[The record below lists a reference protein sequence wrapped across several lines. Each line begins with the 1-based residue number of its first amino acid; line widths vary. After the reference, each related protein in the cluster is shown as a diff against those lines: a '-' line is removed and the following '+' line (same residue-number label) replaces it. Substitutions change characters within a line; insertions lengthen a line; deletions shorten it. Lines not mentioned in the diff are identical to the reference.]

1 MALDLVSFGAAL
13 KQNYP
18 DYKIENLTYQ
28 SNPLMA
34 LLPKYEQF
42 GGEVMKM
49 PLIYGNPQNRSASF
63 ATANGQ
69 ASTSALK
76 AFLLTRNSDY
86 SIAEISNEVILASE
100 GDANA
105 FLRAATVEIDGALH
119 ALGRSVATKLYRSG
133 SGAVGKAGTVTGSGT
148 IITLAVVDDIVN
160 FEVGMT
166 LQAST
171 TDGGGGSPSRTGSAV
186 ISAVDRINGIIT
198 LASAGITGLAGND
211 FIFVA
216 GDYDNAL
223 KGLSAWLPYDD
234 RSTKLGASFF
244 SVTRSADATR
254 LGGLVYDG
262 TALPIEEALIS
273 GAALVGREGGSTDYA
288 FMNFADWANLAKAL
302 GSKVQ
307 YDQVKAGADGAIG
320 FTALMINGPRG
331 VIKALP
337 DVNCPKGSVFLLQL
351 NTWQLASLKK
361 AVNLFD
367 TDGLRMLRSS
377 SADSLQIR
385 CFSYSQLG
393 CSAPGY
399 NMHLKI
405 A

>member
-1 MALDLVSFGAAL
+1 MALDLVSFSAAL
-13 KQNYP
+13 KQHYP
-18 DYKIENLTYQ
+18 DWKVENLVYQ
-28 SNPLMA
+28 SNPFMA
-34 LLPKYEQF
+34 LVPKYEQF
-42 GGEVMKM
+42 GGEVLKM

-69 ASTSALK
+69 TSSSSLK

-119 ALGRSVATKLYRSG
+119 ALGRSVATKLFRSG
-133 SGAVGKAGTVTGSGT
+133 SGSIGKVSSYTALTKTIVLTV
-148 IITLAVVDDIVN
+148 AEDIVN
-160 FEVGMT
+160 FEVGMV
-166 LQAST
+166 LQGST
-171 TDGGGGSPSRTGSAV
+171 ADGGGSTKAGTSKIVT
-186 ISAVDRINGIIT
+186 VDRI
-198 LASAGITGLAGND
+198 AGSFTVDADLTGGWAGND

-223 KGLSAWLPYDD
+223 KGLAAWLPYDS
-234 RSTKLGASFF
+234 RATKLAASFF
-244 SVTRSADATR
+244 GVTRSADATR
-254 LGGLVYDG
+254 LGGLIYDG

-273 GAALVGREGGSTDYA
+273 ALALVGREGGNPDYA
-288 FMNFADWANLAKAL
+288 FMNFADWSNLVKAL

-307 YDQVKAGADGAIG
+307 YTTVKAGQDGMIG
-320 FTALMINGPRG
+320 FQGIMVNGPRG
-331 VIKALP
+331 TVTVVP
-337 DVNCPKGSVFLLQL
+337 DVSCQKGEVFIVQM

-361 AVNLFD
+361 VVNLFD

-385 CFSYSQLG
+385 CFSYAQLG
-393 CSAPGY
+393 CTAPGY

>member
-1 MALDLVSFGAAL
+1 MALDLVSFSAAL
-13 KQNYP
+13 KQHYP
-18 DYKIENLTYQ
+18 DWKIENLVYQ
-28 SNPLMA
+28 SNPFMA
-34 LLPKYEQF
+34 LVPKYEQF
-42 GGEVMKM
+42 GGDVLKM
-49 PLIYGNPQNRSASF
+49 PLVYGNPQNRSATFS
-63 ATANGQ
+63 TANGQ
-69 ASTSALK
+69 SSTSALK
-76 AFLLTRNSDY
+76 AFLLTRSSDY

-119 ALGRSVATKLYRSG
+119 ALGRSIATKLFRSG
-133 SGAVGKAGTVTGSGT
+133 SGSIGKAATVTGTGT
-148 IITLAVVDDIVN
+148 IITLATVEDVVN

-171 TDGGGGSPSRTGSAV
+171 ADGGGAVRAGSAV
-186 ISAVDRINGIIT
+186 VSAVDRINGIVT
-198 LASAGITGLAGND
+198 LALAGITGLAGND

-216 GDYDNAL
+216 GDYDLAI
-223 KGLSAWLPYDD
+223 KGMDAWLPYSD
-234 RSTKLGASFF
+234 RVTKLGSAFF

-262 TALPIEEALIS
+262 TALPIEEALINS
-273 GAALVGREGGSTDYA
+273 LALVGREGGNPDYV
-288 FMNFADWANLAKAL
+288 FMNFADWSNLVKAL

-307 YDQVKAGADGAIG
+307 YVDVKAGAEGAVG
-320 FTALMINGPRG
+320 FTGIMVNGPRG
-331 VIKALP
+331 VVKVIP
-337 DVNCPKGSVFLLQL
+337 DMNCPKGDAYVVQL

-385 CFSYSQLG
+385 CFSYAQLG
-393 CSAPGY
+393 CSAPGF
-399 NMHLKI
+399 NMHLKL

>member
-1 MALDLVSFGAAL
+1 MALDLVSFSAAL
-13 KQNYP
+13 KQHYP
-18 DYKIENLTYQ
+18 DYKIENLVYQ
-28 SNPLMA
+28 SNPFMA
-34 LLPKYEQF
+34 LVPKHEQF
-42 GGEVMKM
+42 AGEVMKM

-63 ATANGQ
+63 STANAQ
-69 ASTSALK
+69 SSTSSLK

-105 FLRAATVEIDGALH
+105 FLRAATVEIDGALS

-133 SGAVGKAGTVTGSGT
+133 SGSIGKAATVTGTGT
-148 IITLAVVDDIVN
+148 IITLATVDDVVN

-171 TDGGGGSPSRTGSAV
+171 VDGGGSLRAGSAV
-186 ISAVDRINGIIT
+186 VSAVDRINGVVT

-216 GDYDNAL
+216 GDYDAAL
-223 KGLSAWLPYDD
+223 KGLDAWLPYSD
-234 RSTKLGASFF
+234 RATKLSSSFF
-244 SVTRSADATR
+244 GVTRSADATR

-273 GAALVGREGGSTDYA
+273 AASLVGREGGSPDYA
-288 FMNFADWANLAKAL
+288 FMNFTDWANLAKAL

-307 YDQVKAGADGAIG
+307 YNDVKAGAEGAVG
-320 FTALMINGPRG
+320 FTALMVNGPRG
-331 VIKALP
+331 VIKCLP

-385 CFSYSQLG
+385 CFSYAQLG

>member
-1 MALDLVSFGAAL
+1 MALDLVSFSAAL
-13 KQNYP
+13 KQHYP
-18 DYKIENLTYQ
+18 DWKVENLVYQ
-28 SNPLMA
+28 SNPFMA
-34 LLPKYEQF
+34 LVPKYEQF
-42 GGEVMKM
+42 GGEVLKM

-69 ASTSALK
+69 TSSSSLK

-119 ALGRSVATKLYRSG
+119 ALGRSVATKLFRSG
-133 SGAVGKAGTVTGSGT
+133 SGSIGKVSSYTGATKTIVLTV
-148 IITLAVVDDIVN
+148 AEDIVN
-160 FEVGMT
+160 FEVGMV
-166 LQAST
+166 LQGST
-171 TDGGGGSPSRTGSAV
+171 ADGGGSTKAGTSKIVT
-186 ISAVDRINGIIT
+186 VDRI
-198 LASAGITGLAGND
+198 AGSFTVDADLTGNWAAAD
-211 FIFVA
+211 YIFVA

-223 KGLSAWLPYDD
+223 KGLASWLPYDD
-234 RSTKLGASFF
+234 RATKLAASFF
-244 SVTRSADATR
+244 GVTRSADATR
-254 LGGLVYDG
+254 LGGLIYDG

-273 GAALVGREGGSTDYA
+273 ALALVGREGGNPDYA
-288 FMNFADWANLAKAL
+288 FMNFADWSNLVKAL

-307 YDQVKAGADGAIG
+307 YTTVKAGQDGAIG
-320 FTALMINGPRG
+320 FQGIMVNGPRG
-331 VIKALP
+331 TVTVVP
-337 DVNCPKGSVFLLQL
+337 DVSCQKGEVFIVQM

-361 AVNLFD
+361 VVNLFD

-385 CFSYSQLG
+385 CFSYAQLG
-393 CSAPGY
+393 CTAPGY

>member
-1 MALDLVSFGAAL
+1 MALDLVSFSAAL
-13 KQNYP
+13 KQHYP
-18 DYKIENLTYQ
+18 DYKIENLVYQ
-28 SNPLMA
+28 SNPFMA
-34 LLPKYEQF
+34 LVPKHEQF

-63 ATANGQ
+63 SVANGQ
-69 ASTSALK
+69 SSTSALK

-133 SGAVGKAGTVTGSGT
+133 SGSIGKAATVTGTGT
-148 IITLAVVDDIVN
+148 IITLAVTDDVVN

-166 LQAST
+166 LQASA
-171 TDGGGGSPSRTGSAV
+171 TDGGGSVRAGSAV
-186 ISAVDRINGIIT
+186 VSAVDRINGVVT
-198 LASAGITGLAGND
+198 LAAAGITGLTAND

-216 GDYDNAL
+216 GDYDAAL
-223 KGLSAWLPYDD
+223 KGLGAWLPYED
-234 RSTKLGASFF
+234 RAAKLSSSFF

-273 GAALVGREGGSTDYA
+273 AASLVGREGGSPDYA
-288 FMNFADWANLAKAL
+288 FMSFSDWANLAKAL

-307 YDQVKAGADGAIG
+307 YADVKK
-320 FTALMINGPRG
+320 FSTLTLKLVQMVR
-331 VIKALP
+331 
-337 DVNCPKGSVFLLQL
+337 
-351 NTWQLASLKK
+351 LASQHSWLTAH
-361 AVNLFD
+361 AV
-367 TDGLRMLRSS
+367 SS
-377 SADSLQIR
+377 SACLMLTVQR
-385 CFSYSQLG
+385 VMCT
-393 CSAPGY
+393 CS
-399 NMHLKI
+399 N
-405 A
+405 

>member
-1 MALDLVSFGAAL
+1 MALDLVSFSAAL
-13 KQNYP
+13 KQHYP
-18 DYKIENLTYQ
+18 DYKIENLVYQ
-28 SNPLMA
+28 SNPFMA
-34 LLPKYEQF
+34 LVPKHEQF

-63 ATANGQ
+63 SVANGQ
-69 ASTSALK
+69 SSTSALK

-133 SGAVGKAGTVTGSGT
+133 SGSIGKAATVTGTGT
-148 IITLAVVDDIVN
+148 IITLAVIDDVVN

-166 LQAST
+166 LQASA
-171 TDGGGGSPSRTGSAV
+171 TDGGGSVRAGTAV
-186 ISAVDRINGIIT
+186 VSAVDRINGVVT
-198 LASAGITGLAGND
+198 LASAGITGLTAND

-216 GDYDNAL
+216 GDYDAAL
-223 KGLSAWLPYDD
+223 KGLGAWLPYED
-234 RSTKLGASFF
+234 RAAKLSGSFF
-244 SVTRSADATR
+244 GVTRSADATR

-273 GAALVGREGGSTDYA
+273 AASLVGREGGSPDYA
-288 FMNFADWANLAKAL
+288 FMSFSDWANLAKAL

-307 YDQVKAGADGAIG
+307 YADVKAGADGAVG
-320 FTALMINGPRG
+320 FTALMVNGPRG
-331 VIKALP
+331 VIKCLP
-337 DVNCPKGSVFLLQL
+337 DVNCPKGDVYLLQL

-385 CFSYSQLG
+385 CFSYAQLG

>member
-1 MALDLVSFGAAL
+1 MALDLVSFSAAL
-13 KQNYP
+13 KQHYP
-18 DYKIENLTYQ
+18 DYKIENLVYQ
-28 SNPLMA
+28 SNPFMA
-34 LLPKYEQF
+34 LVPKYEQF

-63 ATANGQ
+63 STANAQ
-69 ASTSALK
+69 SSTSALK
-76 AFLLTRNSDY
+76 AFLLTRNADY

-105 FLRAATVEIDGALH
+105 FLRAATVEIDGALQS
-119 ALGRSVATKLYRSG
+119 LGRSVATKLYRSG
-133 SGAVGKAGTVTGSGT
+133 SGSIGKAATVTGTGT
-148 IITLAVVDDIVN
+148 IITLAVVDDVVN

-171 TDGGGGSPSRTGSAV
+171 TDGGGSLRSGSAV
-186 ISAVDRINGIIT
+186 VSAVDRINGVVT

-216 GDYDNAL
+216 GDYDAAL

-234 RSTKLGASFF
+234 RAAKLGASFF
-244 SVTRSADATR
+244 GVTRSADATR

-273 GAALVGREGGSTDYA
+273 AASLVGREGGSPDYA
-288 FMNFADWANLAKAL
+288 FMNFTDWANLAKAL

-307 YDQVKAGADGAIG
+307 YNDVKAGAEGAVG
-320 FTALMINGPRG
+320 FTALMVNGPRG
-331 VIKALP
+331 VIKCLP

-385 CFSYSQLG
+385 CFSYAQLG

>member
-1 MALDLVSFGAAL
+1 MALDLVSFSAAL
-13 KQNYP
+13 KQHYP
-18 DYKIENLTYQ
+18 DYKIENLVYQ
-28 SNPLMA
+28 SNPFMA
-34 LLPKYEQF
+34 LVPKYEQF

-63 ATANGQ
+63 STANAQ
-69 ASTSALK
+69 SSTSALK
-76 AFLLTRNSDY
+76 AFLLTRNADY

-105 FLRAATVEIDGALH
+105 FLRAATVEIDGALQS
-119 ALGRSVATKLYRSG
+119 LGRSVATKLYRSG
-133 SGAVGKAGTVTGSGT
+133 SGSIGKAATVTGTGT
-148 IITLAVVDDIVN
+148 IITLAVVDDVVN

-171 TDGGGGSPSRTGSAV
+171 TDGGGSLRSGSAV
-186 ISAVDRINGIIT
+186 VSAVDRINGVVT
-198 LASAGITGLAGND
+198 LASAGITGLTAND

-216 GDYDNAL
+216 GDYDLAI
-223 KGLSAWLPYDD
+223 KGMDAWLPYAD
-234 RSTKLGASFF
+234 RSTKLSASFF
-244 SVTRSADATR
+244 GVTRSADATR

-262 TALPIEEALIS
+262 TALPIEEALINS
-273 GAALVGREGGSTDYA
+273 LALVGREGGNPDYV
-288 FMNFADWANLAKAL
+288 FMNFADWSNLVKAL

-307 YDQVKAGADGAIG
+307 YVDVKAGAEGAVG
-320 FTALMINGPRG
+320 FTGIMVNGPRG
-331 VIKALP
+331 VVKVIP
-337 DVNCPKGSVFLLQL
+337 DMNCPKGDAYVVQL

-385 CFSYSQLG
+385 CFSYAQLG
-393 CSAPGY
+393 CTAPGF
-399 NMHLKI
+399 NMHLKL

>member
-1 MALDLVSFGAAL
+1 MALDLVSFSAAL

-63 ATANGQ
+63 STANAQ
-69 ASTSALK
+69 SSTSALK

-100 GDANA
+100 GDSNA

-133 SGAVGKAGTVTGSGT
+133 SGSVGKAGTVTGSGT
-148 IITLAVVDDIVN
+148 IITLNVVDDVVN

-171 TDGGGGSPSRTGSAV
+171 VDGGGSLRAGSAV
-186 ISAVDRINGIIT
+186 ISAVDRINGIVT
-198 LASAGITGLAGND
+198 LATAGITGLAAAD

-216 GDYDNAL
+216 GDYDAAL

-234 RSTKLGASFF
+234 RATKLAASFF
-244 SVTRSADATR
+244 SVTRSADSTR
-254 LGGLVYDG
+254 LGGLVFDG

-273 GAALVGREGGSTDYA
+273 AASLVGREGGSSDYA
-288 FMNFADWANLAKAL
+288 FMNFADWSNLVKAL

-337 DVNCPKGSVFLLQL
+337 DVNCPKGSVFLLQM

>member
-1 MALDLVSFGAAL
+1 MGLDLVSFSAAL

-18 DYKIENLTYQ
+18 DWKVENLVYQ
-28 SNPLMA
+28 SNPFMA
-34 LLPKYEQF
+34 LVPKYEQF
-42 GGEVMKM
+42 GGEVLKM

-69 ASTSALK
+69 TSSSSLK

-119 ALGRSVATKLYRSG
+119 ALGRSVATKLFRSG
-133 SGAVGKAGTVTGSGT
+133 SGSIGKVASYTALTKTIVLTVPE
-148 IITLAVVDDIVN
+148 DIVN
-160 FEVGMT
+160 FEVGMV
-166 LQAST
+166 LQGST
-171 TDGGGGSPSRTGSAV
+171 ADGGGSTKAGTSKVVT
-186 ISAVDRINGIIT
+186 VDRIAGSFTVDADLTGNWA
-198 LASAGITGLAGND
+198 ASD
-211 FIFVA
+211 FVFVA
-216 GDYDNAL
+216 GDYDNAI
-223 KGLSAWLPYDD
+223 KGLGAWLPYEQ
-234 RSTKLGASFF
+234 RATKLAGSFF
-244 SVTRSADATR
+244 GVTRSADATR
-254 LGGLVYDG
+254 LGGLVLDG
-262 TALPIEEALIS
+262 SALPIEEALIS
-273 GAALVGREGGSTDYA
+273 ALALVGREGGNPDYA
-288 FMNFADWANLAKAL
+288 FMNFADWSNLVKAL

-307 YDQVKAGADGAIG
+307 YTTVKAGVDGAIG
-320 FTALMINGPRG
+320 FQGIMVNGPRG
-331 VIKALP
+331 TVTVVP
-337 DVNCPKGSVFLLQL
+337 DVNCQKGDVYIVQM

-361 AVNLFD
+361 VVNLFD

-385 CFSYSQLG
+385 CFSYAQLG
-393 CSAPGY
+393 CTAPGY

>member
-1 MALDLVSFGAAL
+1 MALDLVSFSAAL
-13 KQNYP
+13 KQHYP
-18 DYKIENLTYQ
+18 DWKIENLVYQ
-28 SNPLMA
+28 SNPFMA
-34 LLPKYEQF
+34 LVPKYEQF
-42 GGEVMKM
+42 GGDVLKM
-49 PLIYGNPQNRSASF
+49 PLVYGNPQNRSATFS
-63 ATANGQ
+63 TANGQ
-69 ASTSALK
+69 SSTSALK
-76 AFLLTRNSDY
+76 AFLLTRSSDY

-119 ALGRSVATKLYRSG
+119 ALGRSIATKLFRSG
-133 SGAVGKAGTVTGSGT
+133 SGSIGKAATVTGTGT
-148 IITLAVVDDIVN
+148 IITLATVEDVVN

-171 TDGGGGSPSRTGSAV
+171 ADGGGSPRAGSAV
-186 ISAVDRINGIIT
+186 VSAVDRINGIVT

-216 GDYDNAL
+216 GDYDLAI
-223 KGLSAWLPYDD
+223 KGMDAWLPYSD
-234 RSTKLGASFF
+234 RVTKLGSAFF

-262 TALPIEEALIS
+262 TALPIEEALINS
-273 GAALVGREGGSTDYA
+273 LALVGREGGNPDYV
-288 FMNFADWANLAKAL
+288 FMNFADWSNLVKAL

-307 YDQVKAGADGAIG
+307 YVDVKAGAEGAVG
-320 FTALMINGPRG
+320 FTGIMVNGPRG
-331 VIKALP
+331 VVKVIP
-337 DVNCPKGSVFLLQL
+337 DMNCPKGDAYVVQL

-385 CFSYSQLG
+385 CFSYAQLG
-393 CSAPGY
+393 CSAPGF
-399 NMHLKI
+399 NMHLKL

>member
-1 MALDLVSFGAAL
+1 MALDLVSFSAAL
-13 KQNYP
+13 KQHYP

-28 SNPLMA
+28 SNPFMA

-49 PLIYGNPQNRSASF
+49 PLIYGNPQNRSSTF
-63 ATANGQ
+63 ATANAQ
-69 ASTSALK
+69 SSTSALK

-86 SIAEISNEVILASE
+86 AIAEISNEVILASE

-119 ALGRSVATKLYRSG
+119 ALGRSIATKLFRSG
-133 SGAVGKAGTVTGSGT
+133 SGSVGKAATITGSGT
-148 IITLAVVDDIVN
+148 IITLAVVDDVVN

-171 TDGGGGSPSRTGSAV
+171 ADGGGSLRAGSAV
-186 ISAVDRINGIIT
+186 ISGVDRINGIVT
-198 LASAGITGLAGND
+198 LATAGITGLAAAD

-216 GDYDNAL
+216 GDYDVAL
-223 KGLSAWLPYDD
+223 KGLSAWLPYDN
-234 RSTKLGASFF
+234 RTAQLAGSFF
-244 SVTRSADATR
+244 GVTRSADSTR
-254 LGGLVYDG
+254 LGGLVFDG

-273 GAALVGREGGSTDYA
+273 AASLVGREGGTSDYA
-288 FMNFADWANLAKAL
+288 FMNFADYSNLSKAL

-307 YDQVKAGADGAIG
+307 YDQVKAGADGVIN

-331 VIKALP
+331 VIKCLP
-337 DVNCPKGSVFLLQL
+337 DVNCPKGSVFLLQM

-385 CFSYSQLG
+385 CFSYAQLG

>member
-1 MALDLVSFGAAL
+1 MALDLVSFSAAL
-13 KQNYP
+13 KQHYP
-18 DYKIENLTYQ
+18 DWKIENLVYQ
-28 SNPLMA
+28 SNPFMA
-34 LLPKYEQF
+34 LVPKYEQF
-42 GGEVMKM
+42 GGDVLKM
-49 PLIYGNPQNRSASF
+49 PLVYGNPQNRSATFS
-63 ATANGQ
+63 TANGQ
-69 ASTSALK
+69 SSTSALK
-76 AFLLTRNSDY
+76 AFLLTRSSDY

-119 ALGRSVATKLYRSG
+119 ALGRSIATKLFRSG
-133 SGAVGKAGTVTGSGT
+133 SGSIGKAATVTGTGT
-148 IITLAVVDDIVN
+148 IITLATVEDVVN

-171 TDGGGGSPSRTGSAV
+171 ADGGGAVRAGSAV
-186 ISAVDRINGIIT
+186 VSAVDRINGIVT
-198 LASAGITGLAGND
+198 LASALITGLAGND

-216 GDYDNAL
+216 GDYDLAI
-223 KGLSAWLPYDD
+223 KGMDAWLPYSD
-234 RSTKLGASFF
+234 RVTKLGSAFF

-262 TALPIEEALIS
+262 TALPIEEALINS
-273 GAALVGREGGSTDYA
+273 LALVGREGGNPDYV
-288 FMNFADWANLAKAL
+288 FMNFADWSNLVKAL

-307 YDQVKAGADGAIG
+307 YVDVKAGAEGAVG
-320 FTALMINGPRG
+320 FTGIMVNGPRG
-331 VIKALP
+331 VVKVIP
-337 DVNCPKGSVFLLQL
+337 DMNCPKGDAYVVQL

-385 CFSYSQLG
+385 CFSYAQLG
-393 CSAPGY
+393 CSAPGF
-399 NMHLKI
+399 NMHLKL

>member
-1 MALDLVSFGAAL
+1 MALDLVSFSAAL
-13 KQNYP
+13 KQHYP
-18 DYKIENLTYQ
+18 DWKVENLVYA
-28 SNPLMA
+28 SNPFMA
-34 LLPKYEQF
+34 LVPKYEQF
-42 GGEVMKM
+42 GGEVLKM

-69 ASTSALK
+69 TSTSSLK

-119 ALGRSVATKLYRSG
+119 ALGRSVATKLFRSG
-133 SGAVGKAGTVTGSGT
+133 SGSIGKVASYTGATKT
-148 IITLAVVDDIVN
+148 IQLAVIEDIVN
-160 FEVGMT
+160 FEVGMV
-166 LQAST
+166 LQGST
-171 TDGGGGSPSRTGSAV
+171 ADGGGVTKAGTSKIVT
-186 ISAVDRINGIIT
+186 VDRIAGKFTVDADLTGNWA
-198 LASAGITGLAGND
+198 ASD
-211 FIFVA
+211 YIFVA

-223 KGLSAWLPYDD
+223 KGLAAWLPYDD
-234 RSTKLGASFF
+234 RATKLAASFF
-244 SVTRSADATR
+244 GVTRSADATR
-254 LGGLVYDG
+254 LGGLVLDG

-273 GAALVGREGGSTDYA
+273 ALALVGREGGNPDYA
-288 FMNFADWANLAKAL
+288 FMNFADWSNLVKAL

-307 YDQVKAGADGAIG
+307 YTTVKAGQDGMIG
-320 FTALMINGPRG
+320 FQGIMVNGPRG
-331 VIKALP
+331 TVTVVP
-337 DVNCPKGSVFLLQL
+337 DVSCQKGEVFIVQM

-361 AVNLFD
+361 VVNLFD

-393 CSAPGY
+393 CTAPGY

>member
-1 MALDLVSFGAAL
+1 
-13 KQNYP
+13 
-18 DYKIENLTYQ
+18 
-28 SNPLMA
+28 
-34 LLPKYEQF
+34 
-42 GGEVMKM
+42 
-49 PLIYGNPQNRSASF
+49 
-63 ATANGQ
+63 
-69 ASTSALK
+69 
-76 AFLLTRNSDY
+76 
-86 SIAEISNEVILASE
+86 
-100 GDANA
+100 
-105 FLRAATVEIDGALH
+105 
-119 ALGRSVATKLYRSG
+119 
-133 SGAVGKAGTVTGSGT
+133 
-148 IITLAVVDDIVN
+148 
-160 FEVGMT
+160 
-166 LQAST
+166 
-171 TDGGGGSPSRTGSAV
+171 
-186 ISAVDRINGIIT
+186 
-198 LASAGITGLAGND
+198 
-211 FIFVA
+211 
-216 GDYDNAL
+216 
-223 KGLSAWLPYDD
+223 
-234 RSTKLGASFF
+234 
-244 SVTRSADATR
+244 VTRSADATR

-273 GAALVGREGGSTDYA
+273 AASLVGREGGSPDYA
-288 FMNFADWANLAKAL
+288 FMNFADWSNLVKAL

-320 FTALMINGPRG
+320 FTALMVNGPRG
-331 VIKALP
+331 VIKCLP

>member
-1 MALDLVSFGAAL
+1 MALDLVSFSAAL
-13 KQNYP
+13 KQHYP

-34 LLPKYEQF
+34 LMPKYEQF

-63 ATANGQ
+63 STANGQ
-69 ASTSALK
+69 SSTSALK

-133 SGAVGKAGTVTGSGT
+133 SGSVGKAGTVTGTGT
-148 IITLAVVDDIVN
+148 IITLAVIDDIVN

-171 TDGGGGSPSRTGSAV
+171 VDGGGSLRAGSAV

-198 LASAGITGLAGND
+198 LATAGITGLAGND

-216 GDYDNAL
+216 GDYDAAL

-234 RSTKLGASFF
+234 RATKLSGSFF
-244 SVTRSADATR
+244 GVTRSADATR
-254 LGGLVYDG
+254 LGGLVFDG

-273 GAALVGREGGSTDYA
+273 AASLVGREGGSPDYA
-288 FMNFADWANLAKAL
+288 FMNFADWSNLVKAL

-320 FTALMINGPRG
+320 FTALMVNGPRG
-331 VIKALP
+331 VIKCLP

>member
-1 MALDLVSFGAAL
+1 MALDLVSFSAAL
-13 KQNYP
+13 KQHYP
-18 DYKIENLTYQ
+18 DWKIENLVYQ
-28 SNPLMA
+28 SNPFMA
-34 LLPKYEQF
+34 LVPKYEQF
-42 GGEVMKM
+42 GGEVLKM
-49 PLIYGNPQNRSASF
+49 PLIYGNPQNRSATF

-69 ASTSALK
+69 SSTSALK
-76 AFLLTRNSDY
+76 AFLLTRSSDY

-119 ALGRSVATKLYRSG
+119 ALGRSIATKLFRSG
-133 SGAVGKAGTVTGSGT
+133 SGSIGKIAAGGLSGGGT
-148 IITLAVVDDIVN
+148 IIQLETVEDVVN

-171 TDGGGGSPSRTGSAV
+171 ADGGGSLRPNSAV
-186 ISAVDRINGIIT
+186 ISAVDRINGIVT
-198 LASAGITGLAGND
+198 LASAGITGLAAAD
-211 FIFVA
+211 YLFVA
-216 GDYDNAL
+216 GDYDLAI
-223 KGLSAWLPYDD
+223 KGMDAWLPYAD

-244 SVTRSADATR
+244 GVTRSADATR

-262 TALPIEEALIS
+262 TALPIEEALINS
-273 GAALVGREGGSTDYA
+273 LALVGREGGNPDYV
-288 FMNFADWANLAKAL
+288 FMNFADWSNLVKAL

-307 YDQVKAGADGAIG
+307 YVDVKAGAEGAVG
-320 FTALMINGPRG
+320 FTGIMVNGPRG
-331 VIKALP
+331 VVKVIP
-337 DVNCPKGSVFLLQL
+337 DMNCPKGDAYVVQL

-385 CFSYSQLG
+385 CFSYAQLG
-393 CSAPGY
+393 CTAPGF
-399 NMHLKI
+399 NMHLKL